1 MSTSSP
7 DSSKP
12 FILWSQVWGLAAFI
26 GAIFLTWLI
35 YNFYLTQL
43 LTGFGFSTQLV
54 TGLLILENAIAVV
67 LEPFIGG
74 FSDRLTQQKGNRFP
88 FIWKSAIVSSILF
101 MTIPFVL
108 TVFDRS
114 EITSWLLPVLSIAW
128 VVSMMVFRAPAVALL
143 RRYAPPE
150 DLPVAASIL
159 TLVGGIVNAFRPVA
173 DRVVLEF
180 APFAIFAIG
189 SIALFTSA
197 AVLRFFNQPNS
208 PIDKSDADPRG
219 IIRELG
225 LILGTGAGI
234 GLGSR
239 LLMDTLGKVLQAQ
252 LNININW
259 EMVGIGVVIALAAVP
274 AGIIASRIG
283 NSKAM
288 LYGIGA
294 SIVLMVSIVFTN
306 ATIAT
311 FILLIAAFSLIIN
324 GGIPFALSVV
334 PPKWSGLG
342 VGMFFA
348 GISLSLALTNLL
360 VPERLLRE
368 PVAEAIGGAIAF
380 LLSGLCIA
388 ASR

>member
-1 MSTSSP
+1 MSTSSS

-12 FILWSQVWGLAAFI
+12 FILWSQVWVLAAFI

-43 LTGFGFSTQLV
+43 LTSFGFSTQLV
-54 TGLLILENAIAVV
+54 TGLLILENTIAVV
-67 LEPFIGG
+67 LEPVMGA
-74 FSDRLTQQKGNRFP
+74 FSDRFAQRKGNRFP
-88 FIWKSAIVSSILF
+88 FIWKSAIASSILF
-101 MTIPFVL
+101 MTIPLVL
-108 TVFDRS
+108 TAFGGSV
-114 EITSWLLPVLSIAW
+114 INSWLLPVVSIVW
-128 VVSMMVFRAPAVALL
+128 VVSMMIFRAPTVALL
-143 RRYAPPE
+143 RRYAPPD

-180 APFAIFAIG
+180 APLAIFAIG
-189 SIALFTSA
+189 SIALFTCA
-197 AVLRFFNQPNS
+197 AVLRFFNQPSS
-208 PIDKSDADPRG
+208 PIDQSDADPKG

-239 LLMDTLGKVLQAQ
+239 LLMDTLAKVLQAQ

-259 EMVGIGVVIALAAVP
+259 EMVGIGIVIALAAIP
-274 AGIIASRIG
+274 AGIIASRLG

-294 SIVLMVSIVFTN
+294 TIVLMVSIVFTN
-306 ATIAT
+306 TTIAT

-324 GGIPFALSVV
+324 GGVPFALSVV

-348 GISLSLALTNLL
+348 GVSLSLALTNLL
-360 VPERLLRE
+360 VPERLLTE

>member
-1 MSTSSP
+1 MSTSSS
-7 DSSKP
+7 DSSK
-12 FILWSQVWGLAAFI
+12 FSILWSQVWSLAGLV

-43 LTGFGFSTQLV
+43 LTAFGFSAQVV
-54 TGLLILENAIAVV
+54 TGLVILENAIAVV
-67 LEPFIGG
+67 LEPVMGG
-74 FSDRLTQQKGNRFP
+74 FSDRLTQQKGSCFL
-88 FIWKSAIVSSILF
+88 FIWKSAIASSILF

-108 TVFDRS
+108 TVFDVS
-114 EITSWLLPVLSIAW
+114 EITQWLLPVLSIAW
-128 VVSMMVFRAPAVALL
+128 VVSMMIFRAPAVALL
-143 RRYAPPE
+143 RRYAPSE
-150 DLPVAASIL
+150 DLPVAVSIL
-159 TLVGGIVNAFRPVA
+159 TLVGGAVNAFRPVA

-180 APFAIFAIG
+180 APVVIFAIG

-197 AVLRFFNQPNS
+197 AVLRFFNQPGS
-208 PIDKSDADPRG
+208 PMDRSDADPRG

-239 LLMDTLGKVLQAQ
+239 LLMDTLGKVLQTQ
-252 LNININW
+252 LNIDLDW
-259 EMVGIGVVIALAAVP
+259 EMVGIGVVIALAAIP
-274 AGIIASRIG
+274 AGIIASRLG
-283 NSKAM
+283 NNKAM

-294 SIVLMVSIVFTN
+294 TIVLMVAIVFTN
-306 ATIAT
+306 ATIGT

-334 PPKWSGLG
+334 PPKWSSLG
-342 VGMFFA
+342 VGMFFS
-348 GISLSLALTNLL
+348 GVSLSLTLTNLL
-360 VPERLLRE
+360 FPEQLLRE

>member
-1 MSTSSP
+1 MSTSSS
-7 DSSKP
+7 DSSKSP
-12 FILWSQVWGLAAFI
+12 ILWSQVWGLAGLV

-43 LTGFGFSTQLV
+43 LTAFGFSTQLV
-54 TGLLILENAIAVV
+54 AGLVILENAIAVV
-67 LEPFIGG
+67 LEPLMGG
-74 FSDRLTQQKGNRFP
+74 FSDRFAQQKGNRFP

-101 MTIPFVL
+101 MTIPLIL
-108 TVFDRS
+108 TFFTAS
-114 EITSWLLPVLSIAW
+114 EITRWLLPVLSIAW
-128 VVSMMVFRAPAVALL
+128 VISMMIFRAPAVALL
-143 RRYAPPE
+143 RRYAPPQ
-150 DLPVAASIL
+150 DLPIAASIL
-159 TLVGGIVNAFRPVA
+159 TLVAGAVNAFRPVA
-173 DRVVLEF
+173 GRVVLEF
-180 APFAIFAIG
+180 APLAIFAIG
-189 SIALFTSA
+189 SIALFTCA
-197 AVLRFFNQPNS
+197 AVLRFLNQPIS
-208 PIDKSDADPRG
+208 PVDRSDADPRG

-252 LNININW
+252 LNINIEW
-259 EMVGIGVVIALAAVP
+259 EMVGVGVVIALAAVP
-274 AGIIASRIG
+274 AGIIASRFG
-283 NSKAM
+283 NNKAM
-288 LYGIGA
+288 LYGIGTT
-294 SIVLMVSIVFTN
+294 IVLMVSIVFTN
-306 ATIAT
+306 ATIAN
-311 FILLIAAFSLIIN
+311 FILLIAAFSLIVN
-324 GGIPFALSVV
+324 GGVPFALSVV

-360 VPERLLRE
+360 FPAQLLNE